1 MVFKARDR
9 RDYCQTIIGFY
20 VTEFVTENVT
30 DCDVSWL
37 TWHPLLNIS
46 NHSNT
51 PPDSLTCRRP
61 LAHKKLTDMPILGG
75 LSGSNNTTTA
85 FWTHSFSLF
94 CQKYLL
100 IVCVCAAKFLSHNS
114 KGAWNKKLIS
124 WLRWSRFLCRGRWSG
139 LTRGSEGSGWMRELL
154 TSIVSSSKPRLLT
167 NLNEYKIRLNEISIW
182 VNFIFIEYSCT
193 IDMRMSLI
201 DFWQLPQ

>member
-1 MVFKARDR
+1 MKWFFFWIGEMVFKARDR
-9 RDYCQTIIGFY
+9 RDYCQTIIGFC

-114 KGAWNKKLIS
+114 KGAWKKKANFLTAMITVFVS
-124 WLRWSRFLCRGRWSG
+124 GPVVRADQGQWRLRMNERAPHQHRVKLKAE
-139 LTRGSEGSGWMRELL
+139 T
-154 TSIVSSSKPRLLT
+154 
-167 NLNEYKIRLNEISIW
+167 LNE
-182 VNFIFIEYSCT
+182 F
-193 IDMRMSLI
+193 
-201 DFWQLPQ
+201 